1 MSFGLHKGM
10 LDQSRPEYKNRNKF
24 QNVQDDTNSETE
36 MYTMFM
42 TQGKEKPH
50 VAHKSLD
57 GVLTEMEVDTGASL
71 SVTSDETLASVRKCP
86 CFQPRKST
94 KKLMTYTREEILALG
109 VCAFSVFYNNVEPRK
124 LDIVVVKGKGLCFV
138 MKRLVEKIQLD
149 WSEIFLLKTST
160 AEDAELAQTLSEVS
174 EVFEDTRGTVRG
186 RTGTIFVDP
195 SAKAPLFQAK
205 TCALCASREG
215 QPRAIQVRGKKAI
228 EQVQFS
234 DWAAPIVT
242 VVKPDKSIRI
252 CGDYKVTVN
261 IVSKLDN
268 YSIPKAD
275 VLLADLV
282 DGKYL
287 TELDMTQVHQQLV
300 AELLSKQNTTIKHK

>member
-1 MSFGLHKGM
+1 M
-10 LDQSRPEYKNRNKF
+10 
-24 QNVQDDTNSETE
+24 
-36 MYTMFM
+36 
-42 TQGKEKPH
+42 
-50 VAHKSLD
+50 
-57 GVLTEMEVDTGASL
+57 
-71 SVTSDETLASVRKCP
+71 
-86 CFQPRKST
+86 
-94 KKLMTYTREEILALG
+94 
-109 VCAFSVFYNNVEPRK
+109 
-124 LDIVVVKGKGLCFV
+124 
-138 MKRLVEKIQLD
+138 
-149 WSEIFLLKTST
+149 
-160 AEDAELAQTLSEVS
+160 
-174 EVFEDTRGTVRG
+174 
-186 RTGTIFVDP
+186 
-195 SAKAPLFQAK
+195 
-205 TCALCASREG
+205 
-215 QPRAIQVRGKKAI
+215 
-228 EQVQFS
+228 QFS